1 MITQLK
7 EKRTEI
13 NKKEFY
19 IDMALKN
26 SEKKYEIDY
35 RSFIDFVEEI
45 KKKEKKEEEIL
56 NKMKNKKDSTESILT
71 EKINLNKKLE
81 EKCEGIIIKNIVLLK
96 TYGSFIHKVFNIP
109 FIYDELSNYKI
120 VGKKYITLRGKIISI
135 YDKHNS
141 KKNADDDED
150 IAK

>member
-1 MITQLK
+1 
-7 EKRTEI
+7 
-13 NKKEFY
+13 
-19 IDMALKN
+19 
-26 SEKKYEIDY
+26 
-35 RSFIDFVEEI
+35 
-45 KKKEKKEEEIL
+45 
-56 NKMKNKKDSTESILT
+56 MKNKKDSTESILT
-71 EKINLNKKLE
+71 EEINLNKKLE

-96 TYGSFIHKVFNIP
+96 TYGSFIHKVFNTP

-120 VGKKYITLRGKIISI
+120 VGKKNITLRDKIISI